1 MVEFKTQLEQKW
13 GQFEK
18 DEYFWK
24 QRNIASVSPNTFL
37 NVLFIPV
44 DIRLYKIFEEE
55 YNCVFPAELIEFYK
69 HYNGIML
76 FCQSF
81 RIFGFN
87 IHVDTSYK
95 TLHLNFENRRL
106 NFQKKCPKYSDMISF
121 GYYAEY
127 NFCFDRKD
135 NKKIYVISRNTFEH
149 VHTFNSLQEL
159 FDHYLPPL
167 IKEYD
172 ENGDKIHPTS
182 KTLRNL
188 STEFI

>member
-1 MVEFKTQLEQKW
+1 MLKFKEQLEEKW
-13 GQFEK
+13 GPFEK
-18 DEYFWK
+18 DEFFWK
-24 QRNIASVSPNTFL
+24 QRNIASVSPRTYL
-37 NVLFIPV
+37 NVLFNPV
-44 DIRLYKIFEEE
+44 NIKLYKIFEKDF
-55 YNCVFPAELIEFYK
+55 NCKFPRELKKFYK
-69 HYNGIML
+69 RYNGIML

-87 IHVDTSYK
+87 INVDTSYQ
-95 TLHLNFENRRL
+95 TLHFSFENARI

-127 NFCFDRKD
+127 NFCFDRKN

-159 FDHYLPPL
+159 FDYYLPPL
-167 IKEYD
+167 IKEYN
-172 ENGDKIHPTS
+172 EKGEKIHPTS
-182 KTLRNL
+182 ETLRNL

>member
-1 MVEFKTQLEQKW
+1 MLKFKEQLEQKW

-24 QRNIASVSPNTFL
+24 QRNIASVSPRTYL

-44 DIRLYKIFEEE
+44 DIRLYKSFEEE
-55 YNCVFPAELIEFYK
+55 YNCVFPDELVEFYK

-87 IHVDTSYK
+87 LHVDMSYQ

-106 NFQKKCPKYSDMISF
+106 NFQKKCTKYSNMISF

-135 NKKIYVISRNTFEH
+135 KKN
-149 VHTFNSLQEL
+149 
-159 FDHYLPPL
+159 
-167 IKEYD
+167 
-172 ENGDKIHPTS
+172 
-182 KTLRNL
+182 LRYQ
-188 STEFI
+188 S